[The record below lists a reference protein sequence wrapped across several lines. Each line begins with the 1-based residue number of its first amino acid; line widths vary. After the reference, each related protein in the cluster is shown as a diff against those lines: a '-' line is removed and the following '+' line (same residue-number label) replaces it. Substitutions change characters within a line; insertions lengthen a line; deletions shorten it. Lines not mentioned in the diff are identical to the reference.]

1 MAMAPQAIRGH
12 RRVQTMVS
20 LITIGKAGRKPRPYH
35 THLTSR
41 SPRTPREAPRRV
53 QGAHTLPG
61 GRRMATERRQPRRGQ
76 SPPPHPAAP
85 PPDPAQAVW

>member
-1 MAMAPQAIRGH
+1 
-12 RRVQTMVS
+12 MVS

-61 GRRMATERRQPRRGQ
+61 GAGWPRSGGSRAGDRVPHPTPPRRLLTPRRPSG
-76 SPPPHPAAP
+76 
-85 PPDPAQAVW
+85 DTLD

>member
-1 MAMAPQAIRGH
+1 
-12 RRVQTMVS
+12 MVS

-61 GRRMATERRQPRRGQ
+61 GAQDGHGAAAAAPGTESPTLPRR
-76 SPPPHPAAP
+76 AASCP
-85 PPDPAQAVW
+85 LRGRLVTQ

>member
-1 MAMAPQAIRGH
+1 
-12 RRVQTMVS
+12 MVS

-41 SPRTPREAPRRV
+41 SPRPPSAKRRGGCRVPTPC
-53 QGAHTLPG
+53 QGAQDGHGAAAAAPG
-61 GRRMATERRQPRRGQ
+61 IE
-76 SPPPHPAAP
+76 SPTPPAAP